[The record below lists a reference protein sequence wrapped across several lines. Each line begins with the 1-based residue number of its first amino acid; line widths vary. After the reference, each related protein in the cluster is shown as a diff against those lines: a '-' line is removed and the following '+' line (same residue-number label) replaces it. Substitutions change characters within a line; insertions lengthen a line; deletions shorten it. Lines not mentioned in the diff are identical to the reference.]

1 MIRLLFDNKSSVNI
15 PHCPGIDTYNSIFH
29 ILLYN
34 GWPVELVEPDEV
46 TNDVDYFYTVKPQEF
61 LLNMNI
67 SQKTMIDY
75 IPENSL
81 NLIKNHQRVKFL
93 VYFPWEGFDL
103 SLYDYTVVRFFN
115 HCVEHHN
122 IPADKIYFVYG
133 DRNIEHI
140 LDTLDVKFKIP
151 YKNILGVNIFE
162 YISYID
168 STKNT
173 LVPTDHLRSL
183 KGYNKPK
190 RFLFKNGN
198 ARPQRAYLLGAF
210 HHLDLLKHFHYSWL
224 NHYNV
229 ELNDRYLNSFF
240 RSFSP
245 DDTQYKE
252 YIDSFKKLNE
262 NAPIVLDKN
271 PDAMTSRENQILQSD
286 KLTIDSYVTLVSETV
301 VDMNDRGCL
310 FTSEKTYQ
318 PIYQLHPF
326 ISVGCPGTL
335 EYLRECGY
343 ETFPELFDETY
354 DKMENKA
361 DRLNAIV
368 KEVDKFTKIPT
379 DKLNDIYYS
388 EYILDKLV
396 HNRLKFN
403 QRQGRSEFFRFIN
416 WISK

>member
-1 MIRLLFDNKSSVNI
+1 MIRLLFDKKHSVNI
-15 PHCPGIDTYNSIFH
+15 PDCPGIDSYNSIYH

-34 GWPVELVEPDEV
+34 GWPVKLVEPDEI
-46 TNDVDYFYTVKPQEF
+46 TDDVDYFYTVKPQEF
-61 LLNMNI
+61 SLNMNI
-67 SQKTMIDY
+67 SQKTLVDY
-75 IPENSL
+75 IPESTL
-81 NLIKNHQRVKFL
+81 NLIKTHKRVKFL
-93 VYFPWEGFDL
+93 IFFPWEGFDL
-103 SLYDYTVVRFFN
+103 SLHDYTIVRFIN
-115 HCVEHHN
+115 HCVDYHN
-122 IPADKIYFVYG
+122 IPADKIYFVFG

-151 YKNILGVNIFE
+151 YENILGVNIFE
-162 YISYID
+162 YVSYID

-173 LVPTDHLRSL
+173 LIPTDHLRSL

-190 RFLFKNGN
+190 RVLFKNGN

-210 HHLDLLKHFHYSWL
+210 KHLDLLKYFYYSWL
-224 NHYNV
+224 NHNNADI
-229 ELNDRYLNSFF
+229 NDRYLNTFF

-245 DDTQYKE
+245 DDFLYKE
-252 YIDSFKKLNE
+252 YIESFKILNQ
-262 NAPIVLDKN
+262 NAPIVLDKEPN
-271 PDAMTSRENQILQSD
+271 FMSSRENQILQSD

-301 VDMNDRGCL
+301 VDMSDRGCL

-326 ISVGCPGTL
+326 ITVGCPGTL
-335 EYLRECGY
+335 EYLRNCGY

-361 DRLNAIV
+361 DRLNAII

-388 EYILDKLV
+388 DYILDKLV